1 MKPARSLFLLLVLLA
16 GMVHA
21 QQIVAEETPGRD
33 HAAMA
38 TNVIRFSGA
47 LRTAEGRPAAGE
59 VAVTFSL
66 YGDADGASLLWT
78 ETQMV
83 RADRQGRYTVLL
95 GAETPGGLP
104 MDVFAG
110 DTARWLGARLA
121 DGRETR
127 TLLVSVPYALKAAFS
142 ANAASAETLG
152 GQPASNFVTRNELS
166 TSPGGM
172 MVLATGNTVPLA
184 ANGTTGKIAKFT
196 STDASNAN
204 IGNSFITELGG
215 VDLDCNDASPCI
227 GIGTAT
233 PLRTLHVK
241 GASGALLFD
250 AGNLATNPVLF
261 FAHDNFASPFRNR
274 VMLDRADESMQ
285 IWTASVPRLTVKGA
299 AVGIN
304 TTSPL
309 DALHVVG
316 TVRTSGGI
324 RFNDGTV
331 LTSANAASGDIT
343 QVTAGAGLSGGG
355 ASGAV
360 TLQVQSCTTGQ
371 ILKSTG
377 TNAWGCAADG
387 DGTGDISSVVAG
399 TGLIGGAT
407 SGDATLNLND
417 AMRTRGI
424 NYIAGCDTCSV
435 LTDTDDQAT
444 FYVNVIGSMTVLEVR
459 CYSDTGTPS
468 IQIQKNDG
476 TPVNMLSANLVC
488 GTTGTTTSTFVAGES
503 NLAVNDRLNFVMAT
517 AGGVAKRVTVVV
529 KAIVN

>member
-1 MKPARSLFLLLVLLA
+1 MKRVALVFALIAGSLLVSIAASAAPQEEA
-16 GMVHA
+16 GRARAGNLNLV
-21 QQIVAEETPGRD
+21 
-33 HAAMA
+33 
-38 TNVIRFSGA
+38 RFSGV
-47 LRTAEGRPAAGE
+47 LRDSSGKPGTVG
-59 VAVTFSL
+59 VTFSL
-66 YGDADGASLLWT
+66 YADEQGT
-78 ETQMV
+78 ETLWSEVQNV
-83 RADRQGRYTVLL
+83 GVDRQGRYTVLL

-104 MDVFAG
+104 PELFAG
-110 DTARWLGARLA
+110 DAARWLGARYA

-127 TLLVSVPYALKAAFS
+127 TLLVSVPYALKAAF
-142 ANAASAETLG
+142 AASAETLG
-152 GQPASNFVTRNELS
+152 GMPASNFVTRNELS
-166 TSPGGM
+166 ASPGGM

-215 VDLDCNDASPCI
+215 ADPDCNDASPCI
-227 GIGTAT
+227 GIGIAT

-304 TTSPL
+304 TTDPL

-476 TPVNMLSANLVC
+476 TPVNMLSASLVC

-503 NLAVNDRLNFVMAT
+503 NLALNDRLNFVMVT
-517 AGGVAKRVTVVV
+517 AGGAAKRVTVVV